1 MHSRTHNWLLRGD
14 VGLPFFSLFLGF
26 LLYAFLDLFTF
37 SFFVSFFFYLI
48 LYQTFLFHSFFLLS
62 LKISSC
68 ILPLFNPLFLFH
80 TPK

>member
-37 SFFVSFFFYLI
+37 SLFCFRFFYLI
-48 LYQTFLFHSFFLLS
+48 LYQTLLLHFFPFFL
-62 LKISSC
+62 
-68 ILPLFNPLFLFH
+68 
-80 TPK
+80 